1 MVRSQHHRKHRVL
14 ESTQI
19 GLSLQGYDDLFSDFD
34 PRSSAERALSED
46 FLTEIKRASKDK
58 PYEEIE
64 LTFLLDKKKR
74 SIKHEDIIQRRL
86 HDHFRHHYHEL
97 TKERSSI
104 SRQGWLF
111 TALGVI
117 VMFLAA
123 TLLHED
129 ATTSIFLSFLII
141 VLEPAGWFLFWEGLN
156 LLIFVS
162 KDKTQDYEF
171 YETMNDSKITFK
183 GTLWEVGSSKWVV
196 GSRGREVD
204 GGWWMIDG
212 GM

>member
-19 GLSLQGYDDLFSDFD
+19 GLTIQSYEELFSDFD
-34 PRSSAERALSED
+34 PRSYSERALSED
-46 FLTEIKRASKDK
+46 FLAELKRASKDK
-58 PYEEIE
+58 PEDEVE
-64 LTFLLDKKKR
+64 LTFLIPKQKRNNHYEETIKKR
-74 SIKHEDIIQRRL
+74 LQN
-86 HDHFRHHYHEL
+86 HFKHHYEIL
-97 TKERSSI
+97 THERSSI
-104 SRQGWLF
+104 NRQGWLF
-111 TALGVI
+111 TILGII

-183 GTLWEVGSSKWVV
+183 GT
-196 GSRGREVD
+196 
-204 GGWWMIDG
+204 
-212 GM
+212 